1 MQTEDFVHLFFF
13 AAAIQ
18 GVIQSLVFLR
28 RVEKE
33 KVTFK
38 LLSGILFLFSLILLH
53 WVAYWQG
60 LYQTNFT
67 GLGRIAGTL
76 DFALAPYIYLFVK
89 SLQNPSSRIKKR
101 HRWHFIPF
109 IIFFTISISLSLIV
123 SGDNLLSPT
132 FRKALRWYQLTYLI
146 VENGQFLLYGIWLF
160 KLTRS
165 SIEHWIKAICLLFIT
180 YFCGRLAYTI
190 LAQSSLIT
198 PYIDYALSA
207 IISTSIFSLAYL
219 NQLKPI
225 HFRTRISYEKS
236 SLSKDHEHIISQEVM
251 DHIVSQKRFLN
262 NDYSIEV
269 LSKELSIPRH
279 HISQALNQY
288 LGKSFSTLINELRIE
303 ASMQFLQDPSRNHE
317 KIMVIAI
324 ASGFNNKV
332 SFNKYFKEK
341 TGVSPVE
348 YRKNHLETLEK

>member
-18 GVIQSLVFLR
+18 GVIQSLVFWR
-28 RVEKE
+28 RAEKE
-33 KVTFK
+33 KATFK
-38 LLSGILFLFSLILLH
+38 LLSGIFLVFSLILLH
-53 WVAYWQG
+53 WIAYWQG
-60 LYQTNFT
+60 LYQTNFL
-67 GLGRIAGTL
+67 GLGRVAGTL
-76 DFALAPYIYLFVK
+76 DFTLAPFIYLFVK
-89 SLQNPSSRIKKR
+89 SLQKPSLRIRKQ

-109 IIFFTISISLSLIV
+109 IIFFTISISLTLIA
-123 SGDNLLSPT
+123 SGANSLSPT
-132 FRKALRWYQLTYLI
+132 FRQAFRWYQLIYLI
-146 VENGQFLLYGIWLF
+146 IENGQFLLYSIWLF

-180 YFCGRLAYTI
+180 YFCGRLTYTI

-198 PYIDYALSA
+198 PYIDYVLSV

-225 HFRTRISYEKS
+225 HFRTRTSYEKS

-251 DHIVSQKRFLN
+251 NHIVSQKRFLN
-262 NDYSIEV
+262 NDYSIEA

-303 ASMQFLQDPSRNHE
+303 ASIQFLQDPARNHE
-317 KIMVIAI
+317 KIMGIAI

-341 TGVSPVE
+341 TGVSPVA
-348 YRKNHLETLEK
+348 YRKNHVEALGK